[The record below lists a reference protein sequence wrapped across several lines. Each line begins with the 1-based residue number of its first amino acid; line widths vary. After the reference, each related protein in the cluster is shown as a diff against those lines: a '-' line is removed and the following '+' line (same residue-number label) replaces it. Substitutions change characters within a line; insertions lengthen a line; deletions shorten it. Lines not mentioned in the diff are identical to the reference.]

1 MIVTI
6 DGPVAS
12 GKSTVGRLLAQ
23 RLGYVYICS
32 GYLYRAMA
40 YVLATYYGYNEK
52 TIAHPT
58 DEDLSLCCD
67 PAMLVYFYEDNSQEK
82 IFFNGRDITAYLKDS
97 FIDKITSLISINQN
111 VREYVMRMQHALA
124 KEHDCV
130 IDGRDVGSTVFPD
143 AEVKFFLTACVEVRA
158 QRWLLDQK
166 KMGHFFSL
174 EKAIAQITE
183 RDERDKKR
191 KIAPLIIPVDAYII
205 DSSTMTIDQVVEC
218 LLGHVKEHLR

>member
-23 RLGYVYICS
+23 RLRYFYICS

-40 YVLATYYGYNEK
+40 YVLTTYYGYNEK
-52 TIAHPT
+52 TIANPT

-67 PAMLVYFYEDNSQEK
+67 PAKLVYFYEGSQEK

-97 FIDKITSLISINQN
+97 FVDKITALISINQS
-111 VREYVMRMQHALA
+111 VREYVMRMQHTLA
-124 KEHDCV
+124 NEHDCV
-130 IDGRDVGSTVFPD
+130 IDGRDVGSNVFPQ
-143 AEVKFFLTACVEVRA
+143 AEVKFFLTASVQVRA

-166 KMGHFFSL
+166 KIGHFFSL
-174 EKAIAQITE
+174 EKAIAQITD
-183 RDERDKKR
+183 RDERDKTR
-191 KIAPLIIPVDAYII
+191 KIAPLVIPTDAYIV
-205 DSSTMTIDQVVEC
+205 DSSTMTIEQVVEC
-218 LLGHVKEHLR
+218 LLKHVQEKLR